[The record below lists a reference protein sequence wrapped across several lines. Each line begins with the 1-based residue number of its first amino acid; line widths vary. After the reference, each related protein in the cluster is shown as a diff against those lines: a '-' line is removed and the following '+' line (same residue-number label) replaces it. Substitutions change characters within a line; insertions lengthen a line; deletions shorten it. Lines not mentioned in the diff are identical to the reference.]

1 MVKGETKAADVPE
14 VKRTSREELVDELS
28 QRVHQTIQK
37 AGANA
42 DGTLF
47 AAPHNPTMKAL
58 LERYTQSHTL
68 TEVDEDGEHPLFPQ
82 SRSRGRGEQ
91 RLGHAAGGGDLHAVL
106 AREPQ
111 SSLKDLAPVAR
122 VLHKIDTE
130 QLTHIKD
137 VFMRLGDAL
146 NLKDF
151 LDTLLPHVR
160 NMEGGEEQAIVALEM
175 LHHQMTEGDEEEE
188 EAEVKP
194 EVKTE
199 VEEGNQAFL
208 TETQMGE
215 EETEKLVSWD
225 MLANVL
231 LDEGVVANVVSGF
244 NVTQVLSVLD
254 LDKITP
260 LQAIFEKEGTV
271 DLESFVVIL
280 QGQFQ
285 HVFELIHLFQLY
297 EDERRIITQL
307 VNLFDTIDVDC
318 TGNLTWEEFTAFLV
332 DQGMAE
338 DVPQQYNIIRFHQSP
353 LKDGNGHQSHC
364 EKVSYLKGYDKI
376 AFVEQGSKV
385 LKMCTPD
392 MQPYTEIKD
401 FTQSPLCAEYI
412 DKYNY
417 LVVSCSDLTLSFFD
431 VDNALKLA
439 RRLETKTAQLVL
451 CWSEVAQVLFSA
463 DHEGRILAWD
473 ISSVRSAMG
482 RVYESGQGDPWRDFV
497 KLEIAKQDP
506 PMRHIDIE
514 GQRAREGQRERQ
526 REELGSGVSHRR
538 KAKAKATPRYTGEN
552 IVMQLLELP
561 VLQQLATC
569 GVDGN
574 VMTWDV
580 FTGIY
585 KNTLRGHKMGVRC
598 MAFATSTKVLV
609 TGGYDYNLF
618 VWNPYV
624 GKSIHTIH
632 GHGAPVVGIEVLGA
646 ASNQVVSADSEGFVK
661 TWDLGTYQMIQSF
674 YVDEVTILRAFV
686 SIPSYKRVIVV
697 EREFIAFDYENTG
710 IPDQTEEEPLIK
722 VFYNERLKVFV
733 SGTIS
738 VVKIWDAVT
747 GAIQV
752 VIPHKDAEIT
762 DFCFDDRGRK
772 LFVSDHLGDIHV
784 YHSSTGCC
792 VKKLTSHAKEVSGMI
807 YCPGDKNIITV
818 SWDRS
823 IAVHD
828 ESGATAAVHR
838 RATNAHKGDITCVAY
853 SRHLG
858 LIATGSTDCVIAVR
872 EYLKLRILACL
883 LGHKSGVTT
892 LAFVEPYPLLVS
904 ADYGGNVAVWAV
916 PSLSGKDH
924 KFVNKVLTRFI
935 NMQSLESSASVN
947 CLDFWAEADSDNRT
961 LVLYTGDEDGEVRTW
976 DLSALLSTAG
986 LQPTPPIPEADWDP
1000 YKRVENDASHTAET
1014 VARNAASLEVP
1025 ELPAM
1030 MDQPLVRQG
1039 LSWKAHTD
1047 SLRSLKV
1054 YSNPPCL
1061 VTAGFDGMAKIW
1073 ARDGTLISVLRA
1085 YGQTPWH
1092 FPAEA
1097 SDPCVPLETQNY
1109 LLEKVRQAAVAKPA
1123 IENGYSRGK
1132 SDEVQAKRGKG

>member
-1 MVKGETKAADVPE
+1 MHVRAIEAYVDGDSWLEGVHGSDSNAQVAAKHQEIWSSFSKAEKLVVACTEKGAKHKDATGDYAFMVAAKKILPVGMEIPSSFEQAGHIAHMNLRDSQLPYKHLIGQVILDKNKSIKTVVNKVGRIETEFRTFAMEVLAGEESTVVRLKEHQCFFEFEYRDVYWNSRLQEEHGRLIEALFMQPKNAASAKPVLADCTCGVGPFSLPIVKLVNGVVSHANDLNPASIRWLRKSCALNKMEENVVE
-14 VKRTSREELVDELS
+14 VESLPHYSDF
-28 QRVHQTIQK
+28 
-37 AGANA
+37 
-42 DGTLF
+42 F
-47 AAPHNPTMKAL
+47 AAPASGSLLVIHEPGDARQFVPDLFHKRHPVTHAVFNLPAAGVELLDCFRGLDYPSAALPTPLVCCYTFSDAAVDSGGSDGCVADLLARLAAAL
-58 LERYTQSHTL
+58 GLPKDVLRCADLPLKGQVALPSPQINDMVQQALREQTDGYTPVAVRLVRNVAPTRHMFCVCFRVPRRAQAGG
-68 TEVDEDGEHPLFPQ
+68 DEDMPQ
-82 SRSRGRGEQ
+82 
-91 RLGHAAGGGDLHAVL
+91 
-106 AREPQ
+106 
-111 SSLKDLAPVAR
+111 
-122 VLHKIDTE
+122 
-130 QLTHIKD
+130 
-137 VFMRLGDAL
+137 
-146 NLKDF
+146 
-151 LDTLLPHVR
+151 
-160 NMEGGEEQAIVALEM
+160 
-175 LHHQMTEGDEEEE
+175 
-188 EAEVKP
+188 
-194 EVKTE
+194 
-199 VEEGNQAFL
+199 
-208 TETQMGE
+208 
-215 EETEKLVSWD
+215 
-225 MLANVL
+225 
-231 LDEGVVANVVSGF
+231 
-244 NVTQVLSVLD
+244 
-254 LDKITP
+254 
-260 LQAIFEKEGTV
+260 
-271 DLESFVVIL
+271 
-280 QGQFQ
+280 
-285 HVFELIHLFQLY
+285 
-297 EDERRIITQL
+297 
-307 VNLFDTIDVDC
+307 
-318 TGNLTWEEFTAFLV
+318 
-332 DQGMAE
+332 
-338 DVPQQYNIIRFHQSP
+338 
-353 LKDGNGHQSHC
+353 
-364 EKVSYLKGYDKI
+364 
-376 AFVEQGSKV
+376 
-385 LKMCTPD
+385 
-392 MQPYTEIKD
+392 
-401 FTQSPLCAEYI
+401 
-412 DKYNY
+412 
-417 LVVSCSDLTLSFFD
+417 
-431 VDNALKLA
+431 
-439 RRLETKTAQLVL
+439 
-451 CWSEVAQVLFSA
+451 
-463 DHEGRILAWD
+463 
-473 ISSVRSAMG
+473 
-482 RVYESGQGDPWRDFV
+482 
-497 KLEIAKQDP
+497 
-506 PMRHIDIE
+506 
-514 GQRAREGQRERQ
+514 
-526 REELGSGVSHRR
+526 
-538 KAKAKATPRYTGEN
+538 
-552 IVMQLLELP
+552 
-561 VLQQLATC
+561 
-569 GVDGN
+569 
-574 VMTWDV
+574 V

-618 VWNPYV
+618 VWNPY
-624 GKSIHTIH
+624 

-807 YCPGDKNIITV
+807 YCPGDKSLVLHGPV

-924 KFVNKVLTRFI
+924 KLHPQYKHWFKLLKQETRFI

-961 LVLYTGDEDGEVRTW
+961 LVLYTGDEDIRFGFGDGEVRTW

-1061 VTAGFDGMAKIW
+1061 VTAGKGLRGSQGFDGMAKIW

-1092 FPAEA
+1092 FPAEERIY
-1097 SDPCVPLETQNY
+1097 LEC
-1109 LLEKVRQAAVAKPA
+1109 LA
-1123 IENGYSRGK
+1123 
-1132 SDEVQAKRGKG
+1132 